1 METEAI
7 LKFLNKQK
15 SRHSLTLKDGRV
27 IKGGDTFEAPMDYI
41 PVAFRDMVTIV
52 SAGESLEAQLK
63 NSGGSTSIPLRRLN
77 RLQKKE
83 MKTETGESEE
93 LVEPIEEVPI
103 EEVPI
108 EEAPSK
114 EETKVFKKKH
124 IGGGK
129 YNVLDDEGSIQNE
142 KPLTGMKAQQLID
155 ILTAKK

>member
-7 LKFLNKQK
+7 LKFINKQK
-15 SRHSLTLKDGRV
+15 GRHSLTLKDGRI
-27 IKGGDTFEAPMDYI
+27 IKGGDTFEAPLDYI
-41 PVAFRDMVTIV
+41 PVAFRDIVTIV

-63 NSGGSTSIPLRRLN
+63 NPGGGTSIPLRRLN

-93 LVEPIEEVPI
+93 LVEPI